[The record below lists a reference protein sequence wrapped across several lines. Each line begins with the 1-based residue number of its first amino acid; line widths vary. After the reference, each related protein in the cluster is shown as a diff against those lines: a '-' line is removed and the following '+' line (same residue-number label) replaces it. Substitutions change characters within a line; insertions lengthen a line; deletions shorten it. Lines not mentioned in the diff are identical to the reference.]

1 MLEITRSGDARDR
14 AVQSSGWFCDKY
26 PRQFLCRLPF
36 MAIAYP
42 LTLTFKLVTLS
53 PEVQVNDAN
62 GQLLLQVKQK
72 QIGRAHV

>member
-1 MLEITRSGDARDR
+1 
-14 AVQSSGWFCDKY
+14 
-26 PRQFLCRLPF
+26 

-53 PEVQVNDAN
+53 PEVQVTDAN

-72 QIGRAHV
+72 LLTLREDTTVFADQQKTVPLFKIDRDFI